1 MPPHFQ
7 RHCQVTPALV
17 LTQVQQDDLRRI
29 NQATLFGLH
38 HLAKALMEI
47 YRKEY
52 PSQVQP
58 STNNSK

>member
-29 NQATLFGLH
+29 NQATLFGLR
-38 HLAKALMEI
+38 HLVKALLSI
-47 YRKEY
+47 YLKEN
-52 PSQVQP
+52 PQVQP
-58 STNNSK
+58 STLKHHE